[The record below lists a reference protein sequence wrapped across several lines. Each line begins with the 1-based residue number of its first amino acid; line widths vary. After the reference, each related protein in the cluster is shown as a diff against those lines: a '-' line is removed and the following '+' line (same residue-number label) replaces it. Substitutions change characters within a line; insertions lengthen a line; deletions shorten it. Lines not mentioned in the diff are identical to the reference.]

1 MANRAASPPPS
12 GSLPPAE
19 VFKALG
25 HPARVT
31 IARELAAGE
40 KCVSDLVSAV
50 GLGWSTVS
58 RHLTVLRE
66 AGVLAD
72 DKRGLQVFYRLK
84 LPCVAR
90 FIACLDNP
98 ADHPE
103 MMQPTCDCD

>member
-1 MANRAASPPPS
+1 MATRAASLSPAGPVEA
-12 GSLPPAE
+12 AE

-31 IARELAAGE
+31 IARALARDE
-40 KCVSDLVSAV
+40 KCVSELVAAV

-72 DKRGLQVFYRLK
+72 DKRGVKVFYRLK

-98 ADHPE
+98 ADHPDL
-103 MMQPTCDCD
+103 MQPACGCD